1 MFSFSCSTSRTFLIE
16 LCKSCKSVMLDI
28 LMARSEAQQ
37 QQKAAEESTRSKEDS
52 SDIDDDSTDSDTGS
66 VSGWSEPAPD

>member
-1 MFSFSCSTSRTFLIE
+1 MFSFACSTSRTFSDRNVQK
-16 LCKSCKSVMLDI
+16 CKNVMLDI

-37 QQKAAEESTRSKEDS
+37 QQKAAEESTISKEDS